1 VASTP
6 ATVARIPRLKDA
18 RRKIRRHWQLY
29 LLILPPVAYILVF
42 RYFPMYGLQLA
53 FKEFNYRLGYWGS
66 PWVGLRHFVVFFK
79 SYYLSRLLGN
89 TVGISLYSIAAGF
102 LPPILLAIG
111 LNECTSGAYKK
122 VVQLVTYAPYFL
134 STVVVVGILMQLLS
148 LNGVVNHLLS
158 LLGAEPVSFM
168 GKASLFK
175 SIYVWSGVWQGMGYS
190 AIIYLAALSAI
201 NPELYEAAVIDGAS
215 IWKRI
220 WHIDVP
226 GIIPTAI
233 ILLILSTAGVLN
245 VGFEKVYLMQNPLN
259 LKTSDVISTYVYRVG
274 LVDMNYSFA
283 TAVGLFQSLVSF
295 VFLTTVNQIA
305 RRFGETSL
313 W

>member
-1 VASTP
+1 M
-6 ATVARIPRLKDA
+6 I
-18 RRKIRRHWQLY
+18 
-29 LLILPPVAYILVF
+29 PPVAYILIF

-53 FKEFNYRLGYWGS
+53 FKDFNYRLGYFGS
-66 PWVGLRHFVVFFK
+66 PRVGFKHFALFFK
-79 SYYLSRLLGN
+79 SYYFSRLIGN

-102 LPPILLAIG
+102 LPPIMLAIA

-134 STVVVVGILMQLLS
+134 STVVVVGIVTQLLS
-148 LNGVVNHLLS
+148 LNGMVNALLKQI
-158 LLGAEPVSFM
+158 GIEPMSFM
-168 GKASLFK
+168 GQASLFK
-175 SIYVWSGVWQGMGYS
+175 SIYVWSGIWQHMGYS

-201 NPELYEAAVIDGAS
+201 NPELYEAAIIDGAS

-220 WHIDVP
+220 WYIDVP
-226 GIIPTAI
+226 GIAPTAI

-283 TAVGLFQSLVSF
+283 TAVGLFQSGVSF
-295 VFLTTVNQIA
+295 LFMTSVNQIA